1 MRWRRATPTCHG
13 APCATQPAADLPA
26 RRGPRWYRGL
36 AVRGSHA
43 SIVVLLASACAV
55 LAAGCGGGTRQDAHE
70 PDATFTVAV
79 VHPSFPAV
87 QSVARTTTMAL
98 GVRNTSTATIPNVAV
113 TVDSF
118 SYVSNFPDLALSK
131 RPIWVIEQ
139 GPGAVP
145 KRPVQSQAVSPPG
158 GGQTAYVNTWALGEL
173 PPGATRIFAWRVTP
187 VKPGIYTVHYTI
199 AAGLAGRSRARL
211 ANGAIP
217 HGHFTVAIA
226 PRPPA
231 THVNP
236 ETGRVEPGP
245 YRPGKYTTAG

>member
-1 MRWRRATPTCHG
+1 
-13 APCATQPAADLPA
+13 
-26 RRGPRWYRGL
+26 
-36 AVRGSHA
+36 VRGCYA
-43 SIVVLLASACAV
+43 FTVVLLVGACSALAV
-55 LAAGCGGGTRQDAHE
+55 GCGGGTRQDAGE

-79 VHPSFPAV
+79 VHASFPAK
-87 QSVARTTTMAL
+87 QSIVRPAVMTLA
-98 GVRNTSTATIPNVAV
+98 VRNTSTATMPNVAI

-118 SYVSNFPDLALSK
+118 DYVSDYPNLAVNK

-145 KRPVQSQAVSPPG
+145 KLPVESEAISPPG
-158 GGQTAYVNTWALGEL
+158 SGQTAYVNTWALGPL
-173 PPGATRIFAWRVTP
+173 APDHTRTFQWRVTP
-187 VKPGIYTVHYTI
+187 VKAGVYTVHYTI

-211 ANGAIP
+211 ADGAIP

-236 ETGRVEPGP
+236 ETGKVEPGP
-245 YRPGKYTTAG
+245 YEPGRYVTTE